1 MTAHPADPGHAT
13 ASRWSK
19 PLLVWSAVPYV
30 AYVPWTGR
38 CVLGNGG
45 WEDGWATPLLLFYA
59 FAWCLA
65 FPVGFGLVFAA
76 STRAWAVRLVL
87 LGCWSLLLFVLS
99 MLGGGA
105 LRMHGFALA
114 AERAEPLIAA
124 IERYIADFGAPPSSL
139 TVLVPRHLAALPE
152 GLPPL
157 RIESDPNATHSGKKW
172 MLSAPCSSGPLNWD
186 SFVYLPEQDY
196 PAHFYGGSVQRM
208 GKWAYVHE

>member
-124 IERYIADFGAPPSSL
+124 IERCHRDDRKDLGRRIDGP
-139 TVLVPRHLAALPE
+139 VLEHLLRRYRVHPRQK
-152 GLPPL
+152 
-157 RIESDPNATHSGKKW
+157 SGI
-172 MLSAPCSSGPLNWD
+172 
-186 SFVYLPEQDY
+186 
-196 PAHFYGGSVQRM
+196 
-208 GKWAYVHE
+208 